1 MMKWVRRVA
10 MTAISSAFLIGAL
23 ATPTAASPAPA
34 PVAPAA
40 SCEVEYVCLFHNGNF
55 VNRLAEPIQP
65 GRCTVI
71 HTYFNQMINYERI
84 WQRMWTG
91 RNCTG
96 TSSLVGPGEDS
107 GIHMGT
113 RYWSIGGY

>member
-10 MTAISSAFLIGAL
+10 MTAISSAFVIGAL
-23 ATPTAASPAPA
+23 ATPTAA
-34 PVAPAA
+34 APAA
-40 SCEVEYVCLFHNGNF
+40 SCQVEYVCLFHNGNF
-55 VNRLAEPIQP
+55 VNRLSEPIQP

-96 TSSLVGPGEDS
+96 TNSLVGPGEDS

-113 RYWSIGGY
+113 QYWSIGGY